1 MTFLGKLLVILN
13 TVFAVMVM
21 MFAITSYLN
30 RIDWAAVEYEPGKT
44 LDAKVKEFTD
54 EIKVVQTSYGPAQT
68 VTAQA
73 EADLEFRRKRIAER
87 REEAKT
93 GTFYSQY
100 SEPGEKIDI
109 PSGDLRDDPS
119 DPLITSYRQ
128 IWGKLPKEKL
138 IYGVDKAPI
147 KGLDTLQKEL
157 NAQITDAVTYS
168 DELAKNIEETNKVLK
183 ELGDFKIRIE
193 RQGRIRE
200 ELTNEREY
208 LSDARVNYDEQLV
221 TLTKRNKQLLARLA
235 SYDGK

>member
-13 TVFAVMVM
+13 TIAAVVVM
-21 MFAITSYLN
+21 MFAITAYLN
-30 RIDWAAVEYEPGKT
+30 RIDWSVIEYAPGFT
-44 LDAKVKEFTD
+44 LDAKVKELAAQ
-54 EIKVVQTSYGPAQT
+54 IKAVQATNGPGQT

-87 REEAKT
+87 RQEALT
-93 GTFYSQY
+93 GTFYNQY
-100 SEPGEKIDI
+100 SEPGEKVEI
-109 PSGDLRDDPS
+109 PSGDQRDDPS

-147 KGLDTLQKEL
+147 KGLDVLQKEL
-157 NAQITDAVTYS
+157 SAQIKDAVSYS
-168 DELAKNIEETNKVLK
+168 DEQAKTLEETSRILK
-183 ELGDFKIRIE
+183 ELSDFKIRIE

-208 LSDARVNYDEQLV
+208 LSDARINYDEQLV

-235 SYDGK
+235 SYEPK

>member
-13 TVFAVMVM
+13 TIAAVVVM
-21 MFAITSYLN
+21 MFAITAYLH
-30 RIDWAAVEYEPGKT
+30 RIDWSAVEYEPGYT
-44 LDAKVKEFTD
+44 LDAKVKELA
-54 EIKVVQTSYGPAQT
+54 EQIKAVQASNGPAQT

-87 REEAKT
+87 REEART
-93 GTFYSQY
+93 GTFYNQY
-100 SEPGEKIDI
+100 SEPGETISVTD
-109 PSGDLRDDPS
+109 PRDNPA

-157 NAQITDAVTYS
+157 NAQIADAVTYS
-168 DELAKNIEETNKVLK
+168 DDLAKSIEETNKLLK
-183 ELGDFKIRIE
+183 ELGEFKIRIE

-200 ELTNEREY
+200 ELTNEREF
-208 LSDARVNYDEQLV
+208 LSDARINYDEQLV

-235 SYDGK
+235 GYEGK